1 MLDPKQLDDLARR
14 FTENLPSGVR
24 EFQQEMEKN
33 VRTAMQAAFS
43 RMDLITREEFDAQ
56 AKVLART
63 RAQLD
68 ELQEQIQALE
78 GQLETKSGKSAT
90 KSGSGKSSAS

>member
-14 FTENLPSGVR
+14 FTDNLPSGVR

-33 VRTAMQAAFS
+33 VKTAMQGAFS

-68 ELQEQIQALE
+68 ELQAQVQALE
-78 GQLETKSGKSAT
+78 EKLDSAGTTTKT
-90 KSGSGKSSAS
+90 KQGGSGSKSS